1 MDRTGA
7 RTAAM
12 MLVYEWEMGGDG
24 GEDTREGML
33 ELQPDEKEFKYMEML
48 FNGVLDNKSAI
59 DAAIAKYLVGWRL
72 ERISR
77 VDLSIMRVAAYEIM
91 YTQLPKGVAVNEAL
105 EMARIYSEPKAVG
118 FINGVLGSLVRGL
131 K

>member
-48 FNGVLDNKSAI
+48 FNGVLDNKSEI
-59 DAAIAKYLVGWRL
+59 DAAIAKYAVGWKL
-72 ERISR
+72 DRIAR

-105 EMARIYSEPKAVG
+105 ELARTYSEPKAVS

>member
-48 FNGVLDNKSAI
+48 FNGVIENKKALDAE
-59 DAAIAKYLVGWRL
+59 IAKYVTGWKM
-72 ERISR
+72 ERIAR

-91 YTQLPKGVAVNEAL
+91 FTDLPNGVAVNEAL

-118 FINGVLGSLVRGL
+118 FINGVLGSIVRGL

>member
-48 FNGVLDNKSAI
+48 FNGVTTNKKVLDAE
-59 DAAIAKYLVGWRL
+59 IAKYVTGWKM
-72 ERISR
+72 ERIAR

-91 YTQLPKGVAVNEAL
+91 FTELPNGVAVNEAL
-105 EMARIYSEPKAVG
+105 EMARTYSEPKAVG
-118 FINGVLGSLVRGL
+118 FINGVLGSIVRGL

>member
-48 FNGVLDNKSAI
+48 FNGVTENKSVL
-59 DAAIAKYLVGWRL
+59 DAEIAKYVTGWKM

-91 YTQLPKGVAVNEAL
+91 FTSLPKGVAVNEAL

-118 FINGVLGSLVRGL
+118 FINGVLGSIVRGL

>member
-33 ELQPDEKEFKYMEML
+33 ELQPDEKEYRYMEMI
-48 FNGVLDNKSAI
+48 FSGVTQKKADLDAQ
-59 DAAIAKYLVGWRL
+59 IAKYAVGWKL

-77 VDLSIMRVAAYEIM
+77 VDLSIMRVAAYEIL
-91 YTQLPKGVAVNEAL
+91 YTDLPDGVAVNEAL
-105 EMARIYSEPKAVG
+105 EMARTYSEPKAVN
-118 FINGVLGSLVRGL
+118 FINGVLGSIVRS
-131 K
+131 KK